1 MDTIKWSIDRAHS
14 EIGFKVKHMMFT
26 NVHGRLEEFT
36 ATAESNGDDFDHA
49 RFSFNAMA
57 ASISTGSEDR
67 DNHLRGED
75 FFNVEEFPEIS
86 FLSTS
91 MMKVD
96 NNNYVMLGD
105 LTMRGVTKPVTL
117 SVEFNGIMNDPWG
130 NTKSGFSATAK
141 LNRTDW
147 GLTWNSVLETGGVLI
162 SEEVVLSIDVQFVK
176 QQ

>member
-36 ATAESNGDDFDHA
+36 GTAESQGDDFDHA

-57 ASISTGSEDR
+57 ASLSTGSEDR

-96 NNNYVMLGD
+96 NNNYVMVGD

-130 NTKSGFSATAK
+130 NTKSGFSASAK

-147 GLTWNSVLETGGVLI
+147 GLTWNSVLETGGVLV

-176 QQ
+176 Q

>member
-36 ATAESNGDDFDHA
+36 GTAESRGDDFDHA

-57 ASISTGSEDR
+57 ASLSTGSEDR

-96 NNNYVMLGD
+96 DNNYVMVGD

-130 NTKSGFSATAK
+130 NTKSGFSASAK

-147 GLTWNSVLETGGVLI
+147 GLTWNSVLETGGVLV

-176 QQ
+176 Q

>member
-26 NVHGRLEEFT
+26 NVHGRLKEFT

-96 NNNYVMLGD
+96 NNNYVMVGD

-130 NTKSGFSATAK
+130 NIKSGFSATAK